1 MKKILEKKTFN
12 HSIDE
17 VWKVISDISRSD
29 WVPGVENI
37 ELVDDTRVFKFKG
50 MGDLVEKIITLDN
63 DNYELHYSA
72 IKTDIPINHH
82 LAVIRL
88 ESIENK
94 TLFSWSTEID
104 PDVFAEGIRNG
115 MLASLA
121 ALEVVLLK

>member
-1 MKKILEKKTFN
+1 
-12 HSIDE
+12 
-17 VWKVISDISRSD
+17 
-29 WVPGVENI
+29 
-37 ELVDDTRVFKFKG
+37 